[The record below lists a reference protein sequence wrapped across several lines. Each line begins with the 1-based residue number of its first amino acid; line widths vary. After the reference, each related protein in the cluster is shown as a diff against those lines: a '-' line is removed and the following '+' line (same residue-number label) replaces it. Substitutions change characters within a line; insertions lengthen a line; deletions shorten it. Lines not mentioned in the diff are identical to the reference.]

1 MQQNFVFLV
10 SQTGKDWIGEISVET
25 EKNERPKV
33 LVLYIDVVVKKKA
46 RLRLNSFECLLSVVL
61 MVLR

>member
-1 MQQNFVFLV
+1 MQEYFVFFI
-10 SQTGKDWIGEISVET
+10 SQTDKDWIGEISVET

-46 RLRLNSFECLLSVVL
+46 RLRLNSFECFLSVVL
-61 MVLR
+61 MVLC

>member
-1 MQQNFVFLV
+1 MDSFQERKHKNFQVV
-10 SQTGKDWIGEISVET
+10 SVET

-46 RLRLNSFECLLSVVL
+46 RLRLNSFECFLSVVL
-61 MVLR
+61 MVLC